1 MDPGDPS
8 STQVLPVGGDW
19 STYLAFYGP
28 YLAVTL
34 LLLLMAALA
43 SAAEASFFAL
53 TPQDRARCRESDD
66 AADRRIAAL
75 LDRPKRLLASLV
87 ILNNLLNI
95 AIVLIVTY
103 VTWVSTG
110 LSHTSGWVLAG
121 VTSATAIGI
130 VIFGEMVPKIY
141 AAQYAQAVSKR
152 THWLARVALVVFAPL
167 AKLLVSLSNQIDKRI
182 ERRGYKLSAEELS
195 EAVELTGSDASE
207 EEKELLK
214 GIVNFSNLTA
224 RQVMRARMDITAF
237 ADDLTFTDLLAQLHE
252 AGYSRVPIYHE
263 TIDQIEG
270 VLYLKDLLPHLHA
283 DDSLDWRTLLRPV
296 FFIPETKKVDDL
308 MQDFQRKRVHM
319 AVVVDEYGGTRGLV
333 TLEDI
338 IEEIFGDIN
347 DEFDEETPTGYRRID
362 PQTVIFEGRTPL
374 PDVCRVLDVDAG
386 TFEAVQGDSE
396 SLGGL
401 LLELFS
407 RLPETGDEITFE
419 DFTFHVLDADDK
431 RIREVRV
438 TQSKAV
444 GSASRSA
451 SPG

>member
-8 STQVLPVGGDW
+8 STQVLPVFTDW
-19 STYLAFYGP
+19 STYVRFYGP
-28 YLAVTL
+28 YVAVVLLML
-34 LLLLMAALA
+34 LLAALA

-53 TPQDRARCRESDD
+53 TPQDRAKYRDSDVPGEP
-66 AADRRIAAL
+66 RIAAL

-103 VTWVSTG
+103 VTWITTG
-110 LSHTSGWVLAG
+110 VSHTSGWLLAG
-121 VTSATAIGI
+121 VTAATTLGI
-130 VIFGEMVPKIY
+130 VVFGEMVPKIY
-141 AAQYAQAVSKR
+141 AAQHAPAVAKR
-152 THWLARVALVVFAPL
+152 TYWVARVALTLFAPL

-195 EAVELTGSDASE
+195 EAVELTGSDASA

-214 GIVNFSNLTA
+214 GIVNFGNLTA

-237 ADDLTFTDLLAQLHE
+237 ADDLPFTDLLAQLND
-252 AGYSRVPIYHE
+252 AGYSRVPIYQE
-263 TIDQIEG
+263 TIDQIAG
-270 VLYLKDLLPHLHA
+270 ILYLKDLLPHLHA
-283 DDSLDWRTLLRPV
+283 DDSFDWKSLLRPA

-347 DEFDEETPTGYRRID
+347 DEFDEETPSGYQRID
-362 PQTVIFEGRTPL
+362 DQTVIFEGRTL
-374 PDVCRVLDVDAG
+374 ITDVCRVLDVDPTA
-386 TFEAVQGDSE
+386 FDDVRGDSE

-407 RLPETGDEITFE
+407 RLPHPGDEITVD
-419 DFTFHVLDADDK
+419 DFTFHVLAADDK

-438 TQSKAV
+438 TQQNLTEK
-444 GSASRSA
+444 
-451 SPG
+451 

>member
-1 MDPGDPS
+1 MDPGDPA
-8 STQVLPVGGDW
+8 STQVLPVAGDW
-19 STYLAFYGP
+19 STYLSFYGP
-28 YLAVTL
+28 YVAITL

-53 TPQDRARCRESDD
+53 TPQDRARCRDSDSR
-66 AADRRIAAL
+66 AERRIAYL
-75 LDRPKRLLASLV
+75 LERPKRLLASLV

-95 AIVLIVTY
+95 AIVLIVSY
-103 VTWVSTG
+103 VTWVGTG

-121 VTSATAIGI
+121 ITLATTLVI
-130 VIFGEMVPKIY
+130 VVFGEMVPKIY
-141 AAQYAQAVSKR
+141 AAQYAPAVTR
-152 THWLARVALVVFAPL
+152 HTYWVARVAMLVFAPL
-167 AKLLVSLSNQIDKRI
+167 ARLLVNISNQIDKRI
-182 ERRGYKLSAEELS
+182 QRRGYKLSAEELS

-214 GIVNFSNLTA
+214 GIVNFGNLAA

-237 ADDLTFTDLLAQLHE
+237 ADDLPFTVLLTQLNE
-252 AGYSRVPIYHE
+252 AGYSRVPIYQE
-263 TIDQIEG
+263 TIDHIEG
-270 VLYLKDLLPHLHA
+270 ILYLKDLLPHLHA
-283 DDSLDWRTLLRPV
+283 DDAFLWKSLLRPA

-338 IEEIFGDIN
+338 IEEIFGDID
-347 DEFDEETPTGYRRID
+347 DEFDEETPKNYRRID
-362 PQTVIFEGRTPL
+362 DQTVIFEGRTPL
-374 PDVCRVLDVDAG
+374 TDVCRALDIDPTAFDTVR
-386 TFEAVQGDSE
+386 GDSE

-438 TQSKAV
+438 IQPKLTET
-444 GSASRSA
+444 
-451 SPG
+451 